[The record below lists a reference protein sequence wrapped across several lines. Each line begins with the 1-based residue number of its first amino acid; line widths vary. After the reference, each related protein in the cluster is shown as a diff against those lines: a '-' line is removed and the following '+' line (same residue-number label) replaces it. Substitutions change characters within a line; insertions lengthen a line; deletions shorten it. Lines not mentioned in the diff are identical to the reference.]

1 MEIPGGRISH
11 QALLK
16 PLIFNE
22 FVRLQKYYNAKPK
35 YCQVFI
41 SDFFLKTEFYKY
53 FETESFVCMSY
64 SNYEKLLKMKN
75 STSYKVAKA
84 TGIANSTLSDWKKG
98 RSVPKTDKMKLIADY
113 FGVEMERLLGE
124 DVDFAFSEI
133 DDAAGVGSKKMI
145 PIIGEIRAGYPIIT
159 NETLLGYE
167 SADIGS
173 ADERDY
179 FYLMVRGDSMK
190 DCGMV
195 DGSLVLFRK
204 QQYAEEG
211 NIVACLVGDE
221 SATVKRFHTEKRRIY
236 LVPENEEYDPIELSP
251 EDFESGSAR
260 ILGVAIE
267 MKIKF

>member
-1 MEIPGGRISH
+1 
-11 QALLK
+11 
-16 PLIFNE
+16 
-22 FVRLQKYYNAKPK
+22 
-35 YCQVFI
+35 
-41 SDFFLKTEFYKY
+41 
-53 FETESFVCMSY
+53 MSY

-84 TGIANSTLSDWKKG
+84 TGIAHSTLSDWKKG
-98 RSVPKTDKMKLIADY
+98 RSVPKADKMKLIADY
-113 FGVEMERLLGE
+113 FGVDIGCLVGG
-124 DVDFAFSEI
+124 EI
-133 DDAAGVGSKKMI
+133 DFDCVPVTEEEREGIKMI
-145 PIIGEIRAGYPIIT
+145 PIIGEIRAGQPIIT

-179 FYLMVRGDSMK
+179 FYLTVIGDSMK

-195 DGSLVLFRK
+195 EGSLVLFRK

-211 NIVACLVGDE
+211 NIVACLVGGE
-221 SATVKRFHTEKRRIY
+221 CATVKRFHVEKRRIY
-236 LVPENEEYDPIELSP
+236 LLPENEEYEPIVLTP

>member
-1 MEIPGGRISH
+1 
-11 QALLK
+11 
-16 PLIFNE
+16 
-22 FVRLQKYYNAKPK
+22 
-35 YCQVFI
+35 
-41 SDFFLKTEFYKY
+41 
-53 FETESFVCMSY
+53 MSY
-64 SNYEKLLKMKN
+64 SNYEKLLKLKRT
-75 STSYKVAKA
+75 TSYQVAKA

-98 RSVPKTDKMKLIADY
+98 RSVPKADKLKLIADY
-113 FGVEMERLLGE
+113 FGVEIERLLDE
-124 DVDFAFSEI
+124 NVDFALGDISRIGEEYFS
-133 DDAAGVGSKKMI
+133 GQKMI
-145 PIIGEIRAGYPIIT
+145 PIIGEIRAGHPIIT

-167 SADIGS
+167 GAHIGS

-179 FYLMVRGDSMK
+179 FYLTVCGDSMK
-190 DCGMV
+190 DCGMI

-221 SATVKRFHTEKRRIY
+221 SATVKRFHREKRSIY
-236 LVPENEEYDPIELSP
+236 LMPENDEYKPIKLTP